1 MIRKIKYPYKTLS
14 DLERERIDLYK
25 EKNNVSD
32 DEIFVY
38 YTTDMDLGAGYRIIL
53 TQSKAVKDN
62 HGIYNFGPSGIDIT
76 DVDNLI
82 ECF

>member
-1 MIRKIKYPYKTLS
+1 MIRRVKHPYKTLS

-25 EKNNVSD
+25 DKNKLSD
-32 DEIFVY
+32 DDVYVY
-38 YTTDMDLGAGYRIIL
+38 YTTDMDLGAGYSIIIAS
-53 TQSKAVKDN
+53 SKAVKDK
-62 HGIYNFGPSGIDIT
+62 HGVYNFGPSAIDIT